1 MLALAKLPQSGAVA
15 VVRQLRRP
23 LSGDKQSCRC
33 ADQNQK
39 SRKGRHNAYRFK
51 DGP

>member
-1 MLALAKLPQSGAVA
+1 MLALAKPPHSGAVA
-15 VVRQLRRP
+15 VVRQLRR
-23 LSGDKQSCRC
+23 LSADKQSYRC

-39 SRKGRHNAYRFK
+39 SRKGRHNAYLFK